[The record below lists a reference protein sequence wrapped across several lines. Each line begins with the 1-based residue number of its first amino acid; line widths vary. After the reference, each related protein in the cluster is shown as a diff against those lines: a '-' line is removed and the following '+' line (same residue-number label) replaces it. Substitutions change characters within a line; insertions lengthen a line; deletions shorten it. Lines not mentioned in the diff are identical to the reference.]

1 MKTYPEIRVWHNNCP
16 SDPTGEKY
24 WKHGEILPV
33 PNIDG
38 YILVSKIYDTWV
50 SSMKRY
56 EQHGGPKIDPRIMAF
71 IWTGWRELARE
82 LGTNYEHTF
91 YFDPPDRSQ
100 KVLEGEMKCLLTLI
114 SLEFDLDERKPHLE
128 KKRMWRCGDAS
139 PLANYLTPKTYE
151 YPNTKNL

>member
-24 WKHGEILPV
+24 WKHGEILIIPDSD
-33 PNIDG
+33 IDG
-38 YILVSKIYDTWV
+38 YILVSKPYDIWV

-71 IWTGWRELARE
+71 IWKGWESLAWELHDEVEKACFFFYPNSTQAAVDNEMVDLLERMSYVFNLGERE
-82 LGTNYEHTF
+82 
-91 YFDPPDRSQ
+91 
-100 KVLEGEMKCLLTLI
+100 
-114 SLEFDLDERKPHLE
+114 PHLE

-151 YPNTKNL
+151 YPN